1 MSSFVIW
8 LIAGGLIGW
17 LASIIMKT
25 DKQQGVLAN
34 VVVGAAGAFLG
45 SVVMGKGVAMAPD
58 YSLLS
63 LAASLAGSIVLL
75 GLFNLIRRGRVR

>member
-1 MSSFVIW
+1 MTSFVIW
-8 LIAGGLIGW
+8 MIAGGLIGW
-17 LASIIMKT
+17 LASVIMKT

-63 LAASLAGSIVLL
+63 LTASLAGSVVLL
-75 GLFNLIRRGRVR
+75 GLFNLIRRGKIR

>member
-1 MSSFVIW
+1 MTSFVIW
-8 LIAGGLIGW
+8 LIAGGLTGW

-25 DKQQGVLAN
+25 DTQQGVLAN
-34 VVVGAAGAFLG
+34 VVTGAAGAFLG

-75 GLFNLIRRGRVR
+75 GIFDLIGRGRTR